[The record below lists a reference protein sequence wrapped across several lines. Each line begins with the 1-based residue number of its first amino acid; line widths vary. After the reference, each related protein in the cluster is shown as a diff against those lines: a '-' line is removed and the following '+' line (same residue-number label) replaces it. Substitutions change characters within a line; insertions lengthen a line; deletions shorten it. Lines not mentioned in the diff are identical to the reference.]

1 MNATLA
7 DDRIQAV
14 VGVVLQAVD
23 QRLGS
28 VREQL
33 AQLTNTIAR
42 NHAELSARIDEC
54 QHLVS
59 ALHGGAVVDT
69 GAEIGTGDATRQVS
83 VQLID
88 AANTLTDRVAFLEA
102 RVNRYTDDR
111 IAEIRATLGG
121 LAPTSPSPS
130 VPAADPIP
138 VETIEDRLAHAST
151 PLAADL
157 YPDVA
162 RLSKQASDRLAAAV
176 DRALEG
182 ANRPT

>member
-42 NHAELSARIDEC
+42 NHAELGARIDEC

-59 ALHGGAVVDT
+59 ALHGGAVDDT
-69 GAEIGTGDATRQVS
+69 GTSTGVATQHVS

-88 AANTLTDRVAFLEA
+88 AANALTDRVAFLEA

-111 IAEIRATLGG
+111 IAEIRAALRD
-121 LAPTSPSPS
+121 LAATSPSVS
-130 VPAADPIP
+130 MSTAEPIA
-138 VETIEDRLAHAST
+138 VETIEDLLAHAST

-157 YPDVA
+157 SPEIA
-162 RLSKQASDRLAAAV
+162 RLSKQASDRLAATV
-176 DRALEG
+176 DRALDG
-182 ANRPT
+182 ADRPT